1 MNQKFLVLAMTLAL
15 AVRAFDAADAATIIG
30 AAKQSGDFKTLLMAG
45 KVAGVDKALE
55 SKGPYSLFAPNDQAF
70 AKVPKAKLEDLMK
83 PANLT
88 MLKTA
93 LGAHLVTGILSLKA
107 IEAGL
112 ANNDAVVVMTVNN
125 MPLIFKR
132 DGGVLTVNGAKLA
145 QAPLS
150 VDNGLV
156 YTIDTVLLPPMPL
169 QPTY

>member
-1 MNQKFLVLAMTLAL
+1 MNQKLAVLAMTFGLAMMAL
-15 AVRAFDAADAATIIG
+15 GSANAATIIG

-45 KVAGVDKALE
+45 KAAGVDKALD

-70 AKVPKAKLEDLMK
+70 AKVPKAKLDDLMK

-132 DGGVLTVNGAKLA
+132 EGGGLTVNGAKF
-145 QAPLS
+145 QAPIS
-150 VDNGLV
+150 VENGLV

>member
-1 MNQKFLVLAMTLAL
+1 MTLGLAL
-15 AVRAFDAADAATIIG
+15 IAHDSGDAATIIG
-30 AAKQSGDFKTLLMAG
+30 AAQQSGDFKTLLMAG
-45 KVAGVDKALE
+45 KAAGVDKALD

-70 AKVPKAKLEDLMK
+70 AKVPKAKLDDLMK

-93 LGAHLVTGILSLKA
+93 LGAHLVTGILSMKA

-112 ANNDAVVVMTVNN
+112 TNNDAVVVMTVNN

-132 DGGVLTVNGAKLA
+132 EAGALTVNGAKL
-145 QAPLS
+145 QAPMS

-156 YTIDTVLLPPMPL
+156 YPIDTVLLPPVPL